1 MADAKAK
8 LVRKTFD
15 KPDETRMFPEGKGKA
30 QITKVGDMTI
40 GRGTFEP
47 GWQWSKHIK
56 PIAKTEYCE
65 VVHTG
70 VVLEGRMRVRM
81 RDGAESEFGPG
92 DVMYLAAGHDAWTV
106 GNKPCVAI
114 DVTGFADYAKPK

>member
-1 MADAKAK
+1 MPDAKMVK
-8 LVRKTFD
+8 KSFD

-30 QITKVGDMTI
+30 QIAGVGGMTI
-40 GRGTFEP
+40 GRGVFEP

-65 VVHTG
+65 SVHTG

-81 RDGAESEFGPG
+81 KDGTEAEVGPG
-92 DVMYLAAGHDAWTV
+92 DAVYVAAGHDAWIV
-106 GNKPCVAI
+106 GNQRCVLI
-114 DVTGFADYAKPK
+114 DVTGFGDYAKSK